1 MKTRIMLLEY
11 YKYKIFIIFFCILI
25 SFSAHSETLR
35 VNYAGFS
42 FSSNYID
49 IDKSGKYTNQLLKEK
64 NENGQDIISASLL
77 KAIKNSSPKSF
88 KISFDYADIT
98 KGSKESIVM
107 SVSLVNEDYSREYE
121 PITKTYLNNIVNS
134 YQILF
139 YDFNSKKLIA
149 AIPFDTELQF
159 FSKKKLSDNEII
171 SELRNF
177 YIKGQ
182 PSTNKSIKNTISI
195 FHKIPELLNSFN
207 LKRQYKFRIGVTKV
221 ILEDKA
227 VKHIPSKYKN
237 NDALK
242 SIIAHQFSSK
252 LSLYHSIAQVPYN
265 EGMAIGNSMK
275 LVFTNSDIIYD
286 ISLPKPEFDIILT
299 IRGFKKVAA
308 AKSDV
313 RTIYLY
319 GSYMNIKVLQ
329 KELNKTYF
337 DEKIKNASQIEIPNN
352 IENTDDWRK
361 FYTSTIL
368 LFQKFAKNIKT
379 PSEKWALKAF
389 SKGVDYKKSLI
400 SLKNVLEK
408 TK

>member
-1 MKTRIMLLEY
+1 MKTRIMLSEY
-11 YKYKIFIIFFCILI
+11 YKYKIFIIFFCVLI

-35 VNYAGFS
+35 VTYAGFS

-49 IDKSGKYTNQLLKEK
+49 IDKSGKYTNLLLKEK

-88 KISFDYADIT
+88 KISFDQADIT

-139 YDFNSKKLIA
+139 YDFNSKKLLA

-159 FSKKKLSDNEII
+159 FSKKKLSDSEII

-207 LKRQYKFRIGVTKV
+207 LKRKYKFRIGVTKV

-237 NDALK
+237 NNALK
-242 SIIAHQFSSK
+242 SIIAQQFSSK

-275 LVFTNSDIIYD
+275 LAFVNSDTIYD

-352 IENTDDWRK
+352 IENIDDWRK

-368 LFQKFAKNIKT
+368 LFQKFAKNIKA

-389 SKGVDYKKSLI
+389 SKGSDYKKSLS